1 MFESE
6 NEMER
11 EIAMPAGTSYPSAA
25 EKARAKARRY
35 MIEDFAIVA
44 VILLAIVAAFW
55 VAGCGDRKPAGSS
68 SSACPAELAGNSA
81 EWMADG
87 DDEQCAEL
95 AGVLNEGL
103 DVSGGDD
110 GCGGEV
116 DIRTRG
122 GECVATAASECDGI
136 ALELDCAVRS
146 SGAADCAA
154 IVRSAELEAGSCS
167 FTLLIR

>member
-6 NEMER
+6 NELER
-11 EIAMPAGTSYPSAA
+11 EIAMADAV
-25 EKARAKARRY
+25 EQARAKARRY
-35 MIEDFAIVA
+35 TNRLILQDFAIVA
-44 VILLAIVAAFW
+44 FVLVAIACALW
-55 VAGCGDRKPAGSS
+55 IPGCGDDKPGSS

-103 DVSGGDD
+103 DLSGGDD
-110 GCGGEV
+110 GCGGDV
-116 DIRTRG
+116 AIRQRDG
-122 GECVATAASECDGI
+122 QCVATASSECDGI